1 MAILFYLI
9 HAAGIAVLLAAW
21 FMYQGVD
28 VYLQNKTE
36 RDILK
41 ARDSA
46 VAAIGPKSAAF
57 SEQMMAAHKIS
68 VPTMSDEGLKLT
80 FRNAVKDAEAVEVF
94 SADLNVPY
102 GDPIA
107 FGVGKLAADVR
118 EPRFLEAGPK
128 IDDRVLRFGRNL
140 PLHHTIADPL
150 VPDQGIPRARACEA
164 GTSAQESLTR
174 INR

>member
-1 MAILFYLI
+1 MADIKSQLAKAQAWVQKNPWKT
-9 HAAGIAVLLAAW
+9 AAGIAVLLAAW

-107 FGVGKLAADVR
+107 FGVGQLAAQEICGEKSR
-118 EPRFLEAGPK
+118 LLEPFRFSRYAE
-128 IDDRVLRFGRNL
+128 GR
-140 PLHHTIADPL
+140 LHP
-150 VPDQGIPRARACEA
+150 VSNSPFPW
-164 GTSAQESLTR
+164 S
-174 INR
+174 